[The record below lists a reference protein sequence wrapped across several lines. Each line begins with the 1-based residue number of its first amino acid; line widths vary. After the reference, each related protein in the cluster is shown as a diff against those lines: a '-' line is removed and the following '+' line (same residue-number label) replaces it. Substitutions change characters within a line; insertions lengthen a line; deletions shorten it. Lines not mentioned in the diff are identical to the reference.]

1 MAGEKQRRRPRRGA
15 RWPAVA
21 EPSRQAVP
29 SRVEEPAPV
38 AVQPILDGYTSEA
51 PSPQL
56 ALDIFAGEWSS
67 ILPAG
72 HGDSGGHAALFD
84 DARITWAIERI
95 GGVEGRSV
103 LELGPLEGGHTTMLE
118 RAGATVTAIEANSR
132 SYLKCLITKELLGLR
147 RSTFLRGDFVAYLE
161 RDRPTYD
168 VVLASGV
175 LYHMLDPLRLLDLMA
190 AASDTL
196 VLWTHYYDAE
206 IVGAAEFARQFTR
219 PPERVERG
227 GRSYTLHPRDYL
239 EALGWGGFSGGGA
252 DSANWLECEDLL
264 GYLRSLGYAE
274 IEVGFD
280 QPDHPNGPAL
290 ALVARRER

>member
-1 MAGEKQRRRPRRGA
+1 MAGDKQQRRARRGA
-15 RWPAVA
+15 RWPSVA
-21 EPSRQAVP
+21 EPSRPAAPPQA
-29 SRVEEPAPV
+29 EAPPV
-38 AVQPILDGYTSEA
+38 TVQPILDGYTSEA

-95 GGVEGRSV
+95 GGVAGRSV
-103 LELGPLEGGHTTMLE
+103 LELGPLEGGHTAMLE
-118 RAGATVTAIEANSR
+118 RAGATVTAVEANSR

-190 AASDTL
+190 SASDTL

-206 IVGAAEFARQFTR
+206 IVAAAEFARQFTR
-219 PPERVERG
+219 PPEPVVRG

-252 DSANWLECEDLL
+252 DSANWLEREDLVD
-264 GYLRSLGYAE
+264 YLRSLGYAE

-290 ALVARRER
+290 ALVARRAR